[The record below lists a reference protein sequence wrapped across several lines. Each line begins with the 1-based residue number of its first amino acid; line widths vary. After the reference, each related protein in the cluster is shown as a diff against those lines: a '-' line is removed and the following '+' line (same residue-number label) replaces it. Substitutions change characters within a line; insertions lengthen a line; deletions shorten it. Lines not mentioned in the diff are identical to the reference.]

1 MLGLRLEASDVP
13 LLQARVVMH
22 PSSMAPAVKRRSKM
36 KKQSKLLKQPKT
48 PKTLMKDEHKKLMK
62 TMKKQPKVLKTATVQ
77 RPKVLK
83 TAKVQRP
90 KVTEEFDALACKT
103 YNYSRKRAAEEPDTI
118 GQKAFKR
125 AAEEPDTI
133 GQKDHKRAA
142 EEPDTIGQK
151 AIKRGGWFNKC
162 QEIIQKLMDEDIA
175 GACLLGE
182 QWYVRAK
189 NRDAAPGTKRSS
201 D

>member
-1 MLGLRLEASDVP
+1 
-13 LLQARVVMH
+13 
-22 PSSMAPAVKRRSKM
+22 M

-103 YNYSRKRAAEEPDTI
+103 YNYSRKRAAEEPDAI

-133 GQKDHKRAA
+133 GQNVFS
-142 EEPDTIGQK
+142 E
-151 AIKRGGWFNKC
+151 
-162 QEIIQKLMDEDIA
+162 
-175 GACLLGE
+175 
-182 QWYVRAK
+182 
-189 NRDAAPGTKRSS
+189 SS
-201 D
+201 GM